1 MCPAC
6 ARPQPVAPTC
16 AHCGAALPEAP
27 HPPGPPVPSSA
38 AVPPASEVEVPLG
51 GATRLFVGEDALEL
65 HGGDGSRE
73 RLALM
78 DVRRVILERQRPWL
92 PLAVVAIVLALALAL
107 SGGWLLRA
115 VLLVVAGAA
124 ALFVLRREVLFLR
137 IDRVNATPRRIR
149 LGHGGS
155 TGSATGVAASSRWAE
170 LSEELRRR
178 GVDVQD

>member
-27 HPPGPPVPSSA
+27 RPSGPPVS
-38 AVPPASEVEVPLG
+38 PPAAAPQPSELVVPLG

-73 RLALM
+73 RLALAE
-78 DVRRVILERQRPWL
+78 VRRVILERQRPWL
-92 PLAVVAIVLALALAL
+92 LLAVVAIVLVLAFAFS
-107 SGGWLLRA
+107 SGWVLRA
-115 VLLVVAGAA
+115 VFLLAAGAA

-137 IDRVNATPRRIR
+137 IDRVNAGPRRIR

-155 TGSATGVAASSRWAE
+155 TGSPTGVAASSRWAE
-170 LSEELRRR
+170 LSGELRRR